1 MEVKFLDYL
10 PKISEQMAMK
20 VSAVVQV
27 EETGHIQAFQD
38 DFRLRKPDIQVEVL
52 LDNLRLFVRCSL
64 NFLNIYYL

>member
-1 MEVKFLDYL
+1 MLLDVFSIILEGESSLEVKFLDYL

-38 DFRLRKPDIQVEVL
+38 DFRLRKPDIQVEVII
-52 LDNLRLFVRCSL
+52 RF
-64 NFLNIYYL
+64 I

>member
-52 LDNLRLFVRCSL
+52 LDEFKIICKV
-64 NFLNIYYL
+64 

>member
-1 MEVKFLDYL
+1 MLLDEFSIILEGESSLEVKFLDYL

-38 DFRLRKPDIQVEVL
+38 DFRLRKPDIQVEVII
-52 LDNLRLFVRCSL
+52 R
-64 NFLNIYYL
+64 